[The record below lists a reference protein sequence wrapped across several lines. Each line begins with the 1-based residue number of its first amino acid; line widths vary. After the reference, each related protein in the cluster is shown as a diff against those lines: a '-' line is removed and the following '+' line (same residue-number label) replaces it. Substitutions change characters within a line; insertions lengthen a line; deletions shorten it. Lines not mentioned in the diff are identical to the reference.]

1 MEEKR
6 INEIVKFLLKSRKIR
21 KYNDKIESCPNCN
34 IGNIY
39 EQDSIEKIGQ
49 CDYCFNEF
57 RLAKGVK
64 TLEVNCC
71 ANIQI

>member
-6 INEIVKFLLKSRKIR
+6 IKEIVKFLLKSREIR
-21 KYNDKIESCPNCN
+21 KHNDRIGLCPNCD

-49 CDYCFNEF
+49 CDYCFDEF
-57 RLAKGVK
+57 KLARESKRV
-64 TLEVNCC
+64 EFNCC
-71 ANIQI
+71 PNIQI